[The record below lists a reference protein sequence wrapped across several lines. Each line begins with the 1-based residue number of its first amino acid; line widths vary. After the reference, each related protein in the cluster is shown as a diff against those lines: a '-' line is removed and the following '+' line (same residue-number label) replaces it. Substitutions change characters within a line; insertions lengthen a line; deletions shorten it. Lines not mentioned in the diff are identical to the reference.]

1 MRRYILTTLFALVF
15 FAGSAF
21 AAGQVPQNDGKS
33 EAEMYIKKVAKIKS
47 DEIDYAYISSSMF
60 RQMFKM
66 LGADVQS
73 ELNDIPLQLTSI
85 RSMRQ
90 FTATGP
96 EGYKQLSQAMDIF
109 LQEEEEVMGMKL
121 MALNREDGVMSAIYG
136 DSKNTLV
143 INDEGDELN
152 VVFIAGLSYE
162 SFKALG
168 ESGMEIGF

>member
-1 MRRYILTTLFALVF
+1 MKRYILTTLFALVL

-21 AAGQVPQNDGKS
+21 ATGHIPQNDGKS

-60 RQMFKM
+60 RQMFNM
-66 LGADVQS
+66 LGADG

-96 EGYKQLSQAMDIF
+96 EGYKQLSQVMDIF
-109 LQEEEEVMGMKL
+109 LQEEESVMGMKL
-121 MALNREDGVMSAIYG
+121 MALNREGGTMTAIYG
-136 DSKNTLV
+136 DLGNTLV
-143 INDEGDELN
+143 INDEGDELT
-152 VVFIAGLSYE
+152 VVFIAGLPYD

-168 ESGMEIGF
+168 ENGMEIGF

>member
-1 MRRYILTTLFALVF
+1 MKRYILTTLFALVLF
-15 FAGSAF
+15 FFFSF
-21 AAGQVPQNDGKS
+21 ATGHIPQNDGKS

-47 DEIDYAYISSSMF
+47 GEIDYAYISSSMF
-60 RQMFKM
+60 RQMFNM
-66 LGADVQS
+66 LGADG

-109 LQEEEEVMGMKL
+109 LQEEESVMGMKL
-121 MALNREDGVMSAIYG
+121 MALNREDGTMTAIYG
-136 DSKNTLV
+136 DSNSTLV
-143 INDEGDELN
+143 INDEGDELS
-152 VVFIAGLSYE
+152 VVFIAGLSYD

-168 ESGMEIGF
+168 ENGIEIGL

>member
-1 MRRYILTTLFALVF
+1 MKRYILSAMMSLLL

-21 AAGQVPQNDGKS
+21 ATGHIPQNDGKS

-47 DEIDYAYISSSMF
+47 AEIDYAYISSSMF
-60 RQMFKM
+60 RQMFNM
-66 LGADVQS
+66 LGADG

-96 EGYKQLSQAMDIF
+96 EGYKQLSQVMDIF
-109 LQEEEEVMGMKL
+109 LQEEESVMGMKL
-121 MALNREDGVMSAIYG
+121 MALNREDGTMTAIYG
-136 DSKNTLV
+136 DSNSTLV
-143 INDEGDELN
+143 INDEGDELS
-152 VVFIAGLSYE
+152 VVFIAGLSYD

-168 ESGMEIGF
+168 ENGMQIGF

>member
-1 MRRYILTTLFALVF
+1 MKRYILTTLFTLVLF
-15 FAGSAF
+15 VGHAF
-21 AAGQVPQNDGKS
+21 ATGHRPQNDGKS
-33 EAEMYIKKVAKIKS
+33 EVETYIKKVAKIKS

-60 RQMFKM
+60 RQMFNM
-66 LGADVQS
+66 LGADG

-109 LQEEEEVMGMKL
+109 LQEEESVMGMKL
-121 MALNREDGVMSAIYG
+121 MALNREDGTMTAIYG
-136 DSKNTLV
+136 DSSSTLV
-143 INDEGDELN
+143 INDEGDELS
-152 VVFIAGLSYE
+152 VVFIAGLSYD

-168 ESGMEIGF
+168 ENGMEIGF

>member
-1 MRRYILTTLFALVF
+1 MKRYILTTLFALVL

-21 AAGQVPQNDGKS
+21 ATGHIPQNDGKS

-60 RQMFKM
+60 RQMFNM
-66 LGADVQS
+66 LGADG

-85 RSMRQ
+85 RSIRQ

-109 LQEEEEVMGMKL
+109 LQEEESVMGVKL
-121 MALNREDGVMSAIYG
+121 MALNREDGMMTAIYG
-136 DSKNTLV
+136 DSNSTLV
-143 INDEGDELN
+143 INDEGDELS
-152 VVFIAGLSYE
+152 VVFIAGLPYD

-168 ESGMEIGF
+168 ENGMEIGF

>member
-1 MRRYILTTLFALVF
+1 MKRYILTTLFALVL
-15 FAGSAF
+15 FAASAF
-21 AAGQVPQNDGKS
+21 ATGHIPQNDGKS

-47 DEIDYAYISSSMF
+47 GEIDYAYISSSMF
-60 RQMFKM
+60 RQMFNM
-66 LGADVQS
+66 LGADG

-109 LQEEEEVMGMKL
+109 LQEEESVMGMKL
-121 MALNREDGVMSAIYG
+121 MALNREDGTMTAIYG
-136 DSKNTLV
+136 DSNSTLV
-143 INDEGDELN
+143 INDEGDELS
-152 VVFIAGLSYE
+152 VVFIAGLSYD

-168 ESGMEIGF
+168 ENGMEIGF

>member
-1 MRRYILTTLFALVF
+1 MKRYILTTLFALVLF
-15 FAGSAF
+15 VGPAF
-21 AAGQVPQNDGKS
+21 ATWPRPQNDGKS
-33 EAEMYIKKVAKIKS
+33 EVETYIKKVAKIKS

-60 RQMFKM
+60 RQMFNM
-66 LGADVQS
+66 LGADG

-109 LQEEEEVMGMKL
+109 LQEEESVMGMKL
-121 MALNREDGVMSAIYG
+121 MALNREDGTMTAIYG
-136 DSKNTLV
+136 DSNSTLV
-143 INDEGDELN
+143 INDEGDELS
-152 VVFIAGLSYE
+152 VVFIAGLSYD

-168 ESGMEIGF
+168 ENGIEIGL

>member
-1 MRRYILTTLFALVF
+1 MKRYILTTLFTLVLF
-15 FAGSAF
+15 VGPAF
-21 AAGQVPQNDGKS
+21 ATGHIPQNDGKS

-47 DEIDYAYISSSMF
+47 GEIDYAYISSSMF

-66 LGADVQS
+66 LGADG
-73 ELNDIPLQLTSI
+73 ELNAIPLQLTSI

-109 LQEEEEVMGMKL
+109 LQEEESVMGMKL
-121 MALNREDGVMSAIYG
+121 MALNREDGTMTAIYG
-136 DSKNTLV
+136 DSNSTLV
-143 INDEGDELN
+143 INDEGDELS
-152 VVFIAGLSYE
+152 VVFIAGLSYD

-168 ESGMEIGF
+168 ENGIEIGF

>member
-1 MRRYILTTLFALVF
+1 MKRYILTTLFALVL

-21 AAGQVPQNDGKS
+21 ATGHIPQNDGKS

-47 DEIDYAYISSSMF
+47 GEIDYAYISSSMF
-60 RQMFKM
+60 RQMFNM
-66 LGADVQS
+66 LGADG

-109 LQEEEEVMGMKL
+109 LQEEESVMGMKL
-121 MALNREDGVMSAIYG
+121 MALNREDGTMTAIYG
-136 DSKNTLV
+136 DSNSTLV
-143 INDEGDELN
+143 INDEGDELS
-152 VVFIAGLSYE
+152 VVFIAGLSYD

-168 ESGMEIGF
+168 ENGIEIGF

>member
-1 MRRYILTTLFALVF
+1 MKRYILTTLFALVL

-21 AAGQVPQNDGKS
+21 ATGHIPQNDGKS
-33 EAEMYIKKVAKIKS
+33 EAEMYIKRVAKIKS

-66 LGADVQS
+66 LGADG
-73 ELNDIPLQLTSI
+73 ELNAIPLQLTSI

-96 EGYKQLSQAMDIF
+96 EGYALLLKAMDPF
-109 LQEEEEVMGMKL
+109 LQEEESVMGMKL
-121 MALNREDGVMSAIYG
+121 MALNREGGAMTAIYG
-136 DSKNTLV
+136 DSKSTLV
-143 INDEGDELN
+143 INDEGDELS
-152 VVFIAGLSYE
+152 VVFIAGLSYD

-168 ESGMEIGF
+168 ENGIEIGL

>member
-1 MRRYILTTLFALVF
+1 MKRYILTTLFALVL

-21 AAGQVPQNDGKS
+21 ATGHIPQNDGKS

-47 DEIDYAYISSSMF
+47 SEIDYAYISSTMF
-60 RQMFKM
+60 RQMFNM
-66 LGADVQS
+66 LGADG

-96 EGYKQLSQAMDIF
+96 EGYKLLSQVMDIF
-109 LQEEEEVMGMKL
+109 LQEEESVMGMKL
-121 MALNREDGVMSAIYG
+121 MALNREDGMMTAIYG
-136 DSKNTLV
+136 DSGNTLV
-143 INDEGDELN
+143 INDEGDELS
-152 VVFIAGLSYE
+152 VVFIAGLSYD

-168 ESGMEIGF
+168 ENGMQIGF

>member
-1 MRRYILTTLFALVF
+1 MKRYILTTLFALVL

-21 AAGQVPQNDGKS
+21 ATGHIPQNDGKS

-47 DEIDYAYISSSMF
+47 GEIDYAYISSSMF
-60 RQMFKM
+60 RQMFNM
-66 LGADVQS
+66 LGADG
-73 ELNDIPLQLTSI
+73 ELNDIPLPLTSI

-109 LQEEEEVMGMKL
+109 LQEEESVMGMKL
-121 MALNREDGVMSAIYG
+121 MALNREDGTMTAIYG
-136 DSKNTLV
+136 DSNSTLV
-143 INDEGDELN
+143 INDEGDELF
-152 VVFIAGLSYE
+152 VVFIAGLSYD

-168 ESGMEIGF
+168 ENGIEIGL

>member
-1 MRRYILTTLFALVF
+1 MKRYILTTLFALVL

-21 AAGQVPQNDGKS
+21 ATGHIPQNDGKS

-47 DEIDYAYISSSMF
+47 DDIDYAYISSSMF

-66 LGADVQS
+66 LGADG
-73 ELNDIPLQLTSI
+73 ELNAIPLQLTSI

-109 LQEEEEVMGMKL
+109 LQEEESVMGMKL
-121 MALNREDGVMSAIYG
+121 MALNREDGTMTAIYG
-136 DSKNTLV
+136 DSNSTLV
-143 INDEGDELN
+143 INDEGDELS
-152 VVFIAGLSYE
+152 VVFIAGLSYD

-168 ESGMEIGF
+168 ENGMEIGF

>member
-1 MRRYILTTLFALVF
+1 MKRYILTTLFALVLF
-15 FAGSAF
+15 VGPAF
-21 AAGQVPQNDGKS
+21 ATGHIPQNDGKS
-33 EAEMYIKKVAKIKS
+33 EAEMYIKRVAQIKS

-96 EGYKQLSQAMDIF
+96 EGYKQLSQVMDIF
-109 LQEEEEVMGMKL
+109 LQEEESVMGMKL
-121 MALNREDGVMSAIYG
+121 MALNREDGTMTAIYG
-136 DSKNTLV
+136 DSSSTLV
-143 INDEGDELN
+143 INDEGDELS
-152 VVFIAGLSYE
+152 VVFIAGLSYD
-162 SFKALG
+162 SFKTLG
-168 ESGMEIGF
+168 ENGMEIGF

>member
-1 MRRYILTTLFALVF
+1 MKRYILTTLFALVLF
-15 FAGSAF
+15 VGPAF
-21 AAGQVPQNDGKS
+21 ATGHIPQNDGKS
-33 EAEMYIKKVAKIKS
+33 EAETYIKKVAKIKS

-60 RQMFKM
+60 RQMFNM
-66 LGADVQS
+66 LGADG

-109 LQEEEEVMGMKL
+109 LQEEESVMGMKL
-121 MALNREDGVMSAIYG
+121 MALNREDGTMTAIYG
-136 DSKNTLV
+136 DSNSTLV
-143 INDEGDELN
+143 INDEGDELS
-152 VVFIAGLSYE
+152 VVFIAGLAYD

-168 ESGMEIGF
+168 ENGIEIGL